1 MTTFKQ
7 QRAHKIGVGVLVIGE
22 LPEFSDLS
30 LKSMANVGINRI
42 CFVADKNG
50 SDWISRKS
58 FELSEVLFCRHENL
72 EITREVASLGD
83 EGGYVEF
90 GEKKFF
96 LLMILKWLLILDMW
110 KRHRDLEFSL
120 FSDLDVAW
128 RKNIEPKDLSELKGE
143 KVLAIQDDSRGK
155 DRVFYCPGIMIWRKT
170 PNSEKLIKNIYEFQ
184 RDEILLGQ
192 VLPDDK
198 ALNFYLNKESLH
210 HLVTTLNRKLFV
222 IGHRFPYLMAGV
234 KGFRIRKVVA
244 FHANYA
250 RGSKV
255 KNFYLKASLIHP
267 GNPLR
272 IFYLARF
279 LKWRILGNLV
289 KF

>member
-7 QRAHKIGVGVLVIGE
+7 KQAHKIGVGVLVIGE

-30 LKSMANVGINRI
+30 LKSMANVGITRI

-58 FELSEVLFCRHENL
+58 FELPKVLFCHHENL
-72 EITREVASLGD
+72 EITREVAGLGD

-110 KRHRDLEFSL
+110 KQHTSLELSL

-128 RKNIEPKDLSELKGE
+128 RKNIELKDLSELKGE

-170 PNSEKLIKNIYEFQ
+170 PNSEKLIKNIYEYQ

-210 HLVTTLNRKLFV
+210 HIVTTLHSKQFV

-272 IFYLARF
+272 LFYLARF

>member
-7 QRAHKIGVGVLVIGE
+7 KQAQKIGIGVLVIGD

-30 LKSMANVGINRI
+30 LKSMANVGITRI

-58 FELSEVLFCRHENL
+58 FELPTVLFCRHENL
-72 EITREVASLGD
+72 EINREVASLGD

-110 KRHRDLEFSL
+110 QCHRNLEYSL
-120 FSDLDVAW
+120 FTDLDVAW
-128 RKNIEPKDLSELKGE
+128 RKNIELKDLRELKGE

-170 PNSEKLIKNIYEFQ
+170 PNSEKLIKNIYEYQ
-184 RDEILLGQ
+184 RHEILLGQ

-210 HLVTTLNRKLFV
+210 HLVTTLNRKKFV

-234 KGFRIRKVVA
+234 KGFRMRNVIA
-244 FHANYA
+244 FHANYTK
-250 RGSKV
+250 GSVV
-255 KNFYLKASLIHP
+255 KKLYIKGALLNSK
-267 GNPLR
+267 NPVRLLYFGRFIFLR
-272 IFYLARF
+272 IS
-279 LKWRILGNLV
+279 K
-289 KF
+289 